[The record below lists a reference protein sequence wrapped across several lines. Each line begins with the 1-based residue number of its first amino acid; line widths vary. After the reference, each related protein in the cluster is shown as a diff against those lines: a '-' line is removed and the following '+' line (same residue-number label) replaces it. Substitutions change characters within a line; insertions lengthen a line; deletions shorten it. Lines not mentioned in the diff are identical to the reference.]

1 MPDTGWQFWV
11 DRGGTFT
18 DVIGVAPDG
27 RLYSHKLLSENP
39 ERYRDAAVA
48 GIRALL
54 DRHDPDGEVAAVR
67 MGTTVATNA
76 LLERRGEPLLY
87 VTTAGFGD
95 ALRIGYQ
102 NRPDIFAL
110 QIVRPEPLPA
120 AVLEVDERVSADG
133 EPLRPL
139 DVEQA
144 REGLQAHYRQGLRA
158 VAVCLVH
165 GHRHPRNERRLGEL
179 AREIGFS
186 QVSLSHEVNP
196 LVRLVGRGDT
206 TVADAYLTPVL
217 ERYTRGLEAELRAA
231 GIRPKHL
238 LFMQSN
244 GGLVDRRHFRGKD
257 SVLSGP
263 AGGVVGMVNAC
274 RDISDRLIGFDM
286 GGTSTDVALYD
297 GDYERVQETEIAG
310 VRLRAPMIR
319 IHTVA
324 AGGGSI
330 LRYADGRFRAGPQ
343 SAGADPGPLAYR
355 RGGPLTVTDANLML
369 GRLLPAHFP
378 RVFGPDGD
386 QPLDAASVREAFG
399 RLAAEL
405 AAQGTTMRPEDVAA
419 GFVRVAV
426 DNMANAIKKVS
437 LQRGQDPAAFTLC
450 CFGGAGG
457 QHACQVAAA
466 LGMREVVIHPLAG
479 LLSAFGIGTAP
490 QRVYREAGIGEALQ
504 PSLAPRL
511 QARIAKLSAA
521 CRAELEAQ
529 AVAPASVAIACTLQL
544 RVPGTDTSLPVSFD
558 GDIEQ
563 ARQAFARAHQQRFGF
578 AADTAQ
584 LLIDSLRVDAS
595 GGGKHPPLQAAPPDG
610 EALPAEQVSMFAG
623 GEWHA
628 TPVYRRVE
636 LPAGTVIDGPALV
649 TDAYATTVVEPGWS
663 LRVDSAGRLRL
674 RGESPP
680 RVATAQTAA
689 DPVLL
694 ELFNNHFMSV
704 AEQMGA
710 VLENTAHSVNIKERR
725 DFSCA
730 VFDAAGQ
737 LLANAPHI
745 PVHLGSMSDSVR
757 SVLERVR
764 LAPGDAWLLNDPF
777 HGGTHLPDMTV
788 VSPVFDASGSRLQFL
803 VACRAHHADVGGLTP
818 GSMPAFSHRLDEE
831 GVCFDC
837 FPLVRD
843 GEMQTAALREKLLA
857 GPWPARKPERNI
869 ADLRAQLAANAKGI
883 AELRRM
889 LDHFGEPTV
898 LAYAQHVQDNAAA
911 AVAEAIRGLAAGHG
925 ECGLDDGS
933 WIRVSLRP
941 GGAGLVVDFCGS
953 SPQSSGNFNA
963 PTGVTHA
970 AVVYAFRCLVEREI
984 PLNAGCLR
992 PLEIR
997 IPRGSLLNPAAGAA
1011 VASGNVETSQCI
1023 ADALFAALGVLAGS
1037 QGTMNNLSFGDARFQ
1052 YYETICGGAGA
1063 GPGFAGAS
1071 AVHTHMTNSR
1081 ITDVEILEQRLPV
1094 RLREFSIRRG
1104 SGGDGRYRGGDGA
1117 VRRLEFL
1124 SELEL
1129 AIVSN
1134 HRRSG
1139 PAGLAGGSDG
1149 APGRNTLLRRD
1160 GRREDLGAV
1169 AACRVQAGDVLL
1181 IETPG
1186 GGGYGVPDR

>member
-1 MPDTGWQFWV
+1 MSAGGWEFWI

-18 DVIGVAPDG
+18 DLIAVAPDG
-27 RLYSHKLLSENP
+27 RLCTHKLLSENP
-39 ERYRDAAVA
+39 ARYRDAAVA
-48 GIRALL
+48 GIRELL
-54 DRHDPDGEVAAVR
+54 DRHDPGGAVAAIR

-110 QIVRPEPLPA
+110 AIARPEPLHV
-120 AVLEVDERVSADG
+120 AVLEVSERIDADG
-133 EPLRPL
+133 KVLEPLDL
-139 DVEQA
+139 A
-144 REGLQAHYRQGLRA
+144 RTRAQLAAYYRRGLRA
-158 VAVCLVH
+158 VAICLVH
-165 GHRHPRNERRLGEL
+165 AYRYRAHELQLGEL
-179 AREIGFS
+179 ARQVGFP
-186 QVSLSHEVNP
+186 QISLSHEVSP
-196 LVRLVGRGDT
+196 LPRLVGRGDT
-206 TVADAYLTPVL
+206 TVADAYLSPVL
-217 ERYTRGLEAELRAA
+217 EHYTRRLESELRAA
-231 GIRPKHL
+231 GIRPRRL

-244 GGLVDRRHFRGKD
+244 GGLVDRQHFRGKD

-263 AGGVVGMVNAC
+263 AGGVVGMVNTC
-274 RDISDRLIGFDM
+274 RDISERLIGFDM

-297 GDYERVQETEIAG
+297 GDYERVDETEIAG

-324 AGGGSI
+324 SGGGSI
-330 LRYADGRFRAGPQ
+330 LRFSDGRFRAGPQ
-343 SAGADPGPLAYR
+343 SAGANPGPLAYR
-355 RGGPLTVTDANLML
+355 RGGPLTITDANLML

-378 RVFGPDGD
+378 QVFGPGGD
-386 QPLDAASVREAFG
+386 EPLDAASVERAF
-399 RLAAEL
+399 AEL
-405 AAQGTTMRPEDVAA
+405 ADQVAASSRRPLDAAEVAA

-437 LQRGQDPAAFTLC
+437 LQRGHDPAVFTLC

-457 QHACQVAAA
+457 QHACQVADA
-466 LGMREVVIHPLAG
+466 LGIREVVIHPLAG
-479 LLSAFGIGTAP
+479 LLSAWGIGTAAL
-490 QRVYREAGIGEALQ
+490 RAYRETSIDARLQ
-504 PSLAPRL
+504 PELRGELTARVAELA
-511 QARIAKLSAA
+511 AA
-521 CRAELEAQ
+521 CRAELREQ
-529 AVAPASVAIACTLQL
+529 GVSDASIEITTTLRL
-544 RVPGTDTSLPVSFD
+544 RVPGTDTSLPIPYT
-558 GDIEQ
+558 GTIEA
-563 ARQAFARAHQQRFGF
+563 ARQAFAVAHRQRFGF
-578 AADTAQ
+578 AIGDEPLQVDA
-584 LLIDSLRVDAS
+584 LRVDAS
-595 GGGKHPPLQAAPPDG
+595 GGGAERPAMAARPTGAAPAPEYTRLFAAG
-610 EALPAEQVSMFAG
+610 EWREAPVWRRAALPAGM
-623 GEWHA
+623 
-628 TPVYRRVE
+628 RV
-636 LPAGTVIDGPALV
+636 DGPAII
-649 TDAYATTVVEPGWS
+649 TDVHATTVVEPGWS
-663 LRVDSAGRLRL
+663 LAVDAQGRLRL
-674 RGESPP
+674 HCEQRAAAP
-680 RVATAQTAA
+680 RQLAA

-694 ELFNNHFMSV
+694 EVFNNHFMSV

-730 VFDAAGQ
+730 VFDATGE

-757 SVLERVR
+757 TVIERVVLR
-764 LAPGDAWLLNDPF
+764 PGDAWLLNDPF

-788 VSPVFDASGSRLQFL
+788 VSPVFDTPGGELRFL

-818 GSMPAFSHRLDEE
+818 GSMPAFSQRLAEE

-843 GEMQTAALREKLLA
+843 GELQTAALRERLRA
-857 GPWPARKPERNI
+857 GPWPARNPERNL

-898 LAYAQHVQDNAAA
+898 LAYARHVQDNAAA
-911 AVAEAIRGLAAGHG
+911 AVREAIRGLGTGRG

-933 WIRVSLRP
+933 RVRVSIRP
-941 GGAGLVVDFCGS
+941 GAAGLEVDFTGT
-953 SPQSSGNFNA
+953 SPQSPGNFNA

-970 AVVYAFRCLVEREI
+970 AVVYVFRCLVERDI
-984 PLNAGCLR
+984 PLNGGCLR
-992 PLEIR
+992 PLRIR
-997 IPRGSLLNPAAGAA
+997 IPRGSLLNPAPGAA

-1037 QGTMNNLSFGDARFQ
+1037 QGTMNNLSFGDARHQ

-1094 RLREFSIRRG
+1094 LLREFSIRRG
-1104 SGGDGRYRGGDGA
+1104 SGGNGRFRGGDGA
-1117 VRRLEFL
+1117 VRRLEFR
-1124 SELEL
+1124 SPLEL
-1129 AIVSN
+1129 TIVSN

-1139 PAGLAGGSDG
+1139 PAGLAGGGAG
-1149 APGRNTLLRRD
+1149 APGRNTVLRRD
-1160 GRREDLGAV
+1160 GREEQLAGV
-1169 AACRVQAGDVLL
+1169 AACTVEAGDILL

-1186 GGGYGVPDR
+1186 GGGYGPPD